1 MTGIIDVGGGTRG
14 IYGAGVF
21 DRCMTDGIRFDYVIG
36 VSAGAANGAAYCAG
50 QKGRNYLFYTEYA
63 LRREYMG
70 LETLRETG
78 SFIGLDYIYSD
89 LSNSDGENPLDYAAM
104 MHSGIQFEIVATN
117 ALTGE
122 PVYFKKEDMR
132 QDGYDAIK
140 ASCCVP
146 FVNRPYVID
155 GVPYYDGGVSD
166 PVPLDRAFAAGCDSV
181 VLILTRPLN
190 AQPGSLSSALAVH
203 ALQKEYPKTA
213 EAIARRNAL
222 YAEGV
227 KKALALQEAG
237 KVLIVAPDDIGNLK
251 TLTKDAAVLDKLYKK
266 GFRDARNIRRFAANS
281 ECGIRNA
288 E

>member
-1 MTGIIDVGGGTRG
+1 
-14 IYGAGVF
+14 
-21 DRCMTDGIRFDYVIG
+21 
-36 VSAGAANGAAYCAG
+36 
-50 QKGRNYLFYTEYA
+50 
-63 LRREYMG
+63 
-70 LETLRETG
+70 
-78 SFIGLDYIYSD
+78 
-89 LSNSDGENPLDYAAM
+89 
-104 MHSGIQFEIVATN
+104 
-117 ALTGE
+117 
-122 PVYFKKEDMR
+122 MR

-166 PVPLDRAFAAGCDSV
+166 PVPLDRALAAGCDRV

-190 AQPGSLSSALAVH
+190 AQPGSLSSTLAVH

-227 KKALALQEAG
+227 KKALALQEEG
-237 KVLIVAPDDIGNLK
+237 KVLIVAPDDIGSLK

-266 GFRDARNIRRFAANS
+266 GFRDARNIGNFVKN
-281 ECGIRNA
+281 
-288 E
+288 